1 MKICIF
7 TTYNYQDGEALIKAQ
22 AEKISE
28 FIKDTNIEFV
38 PLRYNLPNKYITF
51 QQAIDYGMSHLINDY
66 DCIFFFP
73 VSVAPKSKESFDE
86 VIEKCRYG
94 FAVVDGEAF
103 AVNKNSY
110 SKLKE
115 KETVDVSF
123 TVSVQL
129 KEKKIDPEM
138 INPFG
143 CFVLKHKIPNGVFE
157 SIVDEVNRVRV
168 ELKNDKFVNQN
179 NFDNYLAGK
188 NSYQI
193 KMNSDYMKLKGIDE
207 YLLSL
212 GRHYIEHT
220 KTPFP
225 NIKMGSTWINYGYK
239 GDYNPIHTHDSLLS
253 GAIYV
258 HQDEGIMKEM
268 EEGSQS
274 GRDTSSIP
282 GMTHFVHDLNYHPF
296 NKFSYS
302 NPFVKGEV
310 VMFPSWLSHWVN
322 PFRTAGERVTVA
334 FNILEE

>member
-1 MKICIF
+1 MKICVF
-7 TTYNYQDGEALIKAQ
+7 TTYNYQDGEELIKSQ

-28 FIKDTNIEFV
+28 FIKGTNIQFV

-51 QQAIDYGMSHLINDY
+51 QQAVDYGMSHLLNDY
-66 DCIFFFP
+66 DCIIFLP
-73 VSVAPKSKESFDE
+73 VSVVMKSKETLDDA
-86 VIEKCRYG
+86 ILKCQCG
-94 FAVVDGEAF
+94 FAVVDGDAF
-103 AVNKNSY
+103 VTNKQSY
-110 SKLKE
+110 GKLKE
-115 KETVDVSF
+115 KDVVEVSF
-123 TVSVQL
+123 TKPVEL
-129 KEKKIDPEM
+129 KTKTVEPEM

-168 ELKNDKFVNQN
+168 ELSNEKFVNQN

-193 KMNSDYMKLKGIDE
+193 KMNSEYMKRKGIDN
-207 YLLSL
+207 YLLDL
-212 GRHYIEHT
+212 GKHYIEYT

-225 NIKMGSTWINYGYK
+225 NIMMGSTWINYAYK
-239 GDYNPIHTHDSLLS
+239 GDFNPIHTHDSLLS
-253 GAIYV
+253 GAIYI
-258 HQDEGIMKEM
+258 HQDEGINNEM
-268 EEGSQS
+268 EEGSLS

-282 GMTHFVHDLNYHPF
+282 GMTHFAHDLNYHPF

-302 NPFVKGEV
+302 NKFVKGEL

-334 FNILEE
+334 FNILEA